1 MLTQPLFR
9 YKWKKTTLAYRK
21 NDHQNWSGN
30 NTCAHLMS
38 TVVKVAR
45 ENHIAFDELKLDLF
59 EDYKSMLET
68 KMEDYKNSG
77 KKHLFKV
84 FVK

>member
-1 MLTQPLFR
+1 
-9 YKWKKTTLAYRK
+9 
-21 NDHQNWSGN
+21 
-30 NTCAHLMS
+30 MS

-84 FVK
+84 FVKWYLENDRIVLELCD